1 MGYHSA
7 DRWWVFPLKCFGGR
21 PQPPLVS
28 IPWRFRLT
36 LLLIPVILV
45 ESRCCSPSGHGS
57 CSSLI
62 CSPREVQSLPLIFA
76 RFFVRADAVDFR
88 FVLFDC
94 QLDLDFS
101 DCVWIVAGESR
112 YYY

>member
-101 DCVWIVAGESR
+101 DCVWIVADESR